1 MMKQMGM
8 NMNEM
13 GDIQRVILQG
23 RNREIVIEGPQVTS
37 IDVQGTTMYQVAGGT
52 ETERKLETQEQEVQ
66 IPEEDILL
74 VAQQA
79 NVSMDKARAALEKTE
94 GDLAQAILNLQT
106 R

>member
-52 ETERKLETQEQEVQ
+52 ETERKLEKQEEEVH

-79 NVSMDKARAALEKTE
+79 NVSMDKARAALEQTE

>member
-23 RNREIVIEGPQVTS
+23 QNREIVIEGPQVTS

-52 ETERKLETQEQEVQ
+52 ETERKLEAKEKEVQ

-79 NVSMDKARAALEKTE
+79 NVSMEKARAALEQTE